1 MAGGSV
7 LQEPKRSVG
16 VFADINYPEELIC
29 RPVAGVVPSGGSA
42 QWSTPG
48 TTVGTAN
55 TDANLDFHTY
65 EPRMAGKIDGLD
77 SKGIVEFGITVG
89 VKTSQTTA
97 TAKVKLQ
104 ARNKGGTFVQI
115 DDNGIYGTGFAIT
128 ATEVEKTFAG
138 YFPTEENFNAV
149 PFDLRLVFQSDNAT
163 ALAIARVKNS
173 SYVRMNILS
182 GS

>member
-1 MAGGSV
+1 MAGGDV
-7 LQEPKRSVG
+7 LKEPGRRPGAFV
-16 VFADINYPEELIC
+16 DINYPEELIC
-29 RPVAGVVPSGGSA
+29 RPVSGSVPSGGSA

-55 TDANLDFHTY
+55 TDANLDFQTY

-77 SKGIVEFGITVG
+77 SKGIVEFGVTVG
-89 VKTSQTTA
+89 IKTSQTTA
-97 TAKVKLQ
+97 NGKVKLQ

-115 DDNGIYGTGFAIT
+115 DDGGIYGTGFAIT
-128 ATEVEKTFAG
+128 TTEIEKTFAG
-138 YFPTEENFNAV
+138 FFPTEANFNAV

-163 ALAIARVKNS
+163 ALAIVRVKNS
-173 SYVRMNILS
+173 SYLRMSILS

>member
-1 MAGGSV
+1 MSGGEI
-7 LQEPKRSVG
+7 LQEPKRRVG
-16 VFADINYPEELIC
+16 GFVDINYPEELIC

-48 TTVGTAN
+48 TTVGTADV
-55 TDANLDFHTY
+55 DANLDFATY

-97 TAKVKLQ
+97 NAKVKLQ

-115 DDNGIYGTGFAIT
+115 DDGGIYGTGFAIT
-128 ATEVEKTFAG
+128 TTEIEKTFAG
-138 YFPTEENFNAV
+138 YFPTEANFNAV
-149 PFDLRLVFQSDNAT
+149 PFDLRLVFQSNNAT

-173 SYVRMNILS
+173 SYVRMSVLS
-182 GS
+182 GI